1 MPVLERVFD
10 EFLRRHG
17 DNGVVE
23 VAHLDSRERDVLDS
37 TVGTSLA
44 DCNPVALAPHIVAR
58 KADARYKTRYCVLKH
73 EHKYSR
79 CGTESGKQSE
89 RTAVDDDRND
99 DDDTE
104 KNHYNL
110 QYTAEGMQILLC
122 GRTLV
127 VVVEELERTDKG
139 GSQSHCGYGNVYSR
153 SLKDEALYYRVVGKY
168 WRHKHPNDN
177 GRHNVACS
185 PDYLWVKQIVVP
197 YNIGTTCDACG
208 KWRHHL
214 DAQQVDKPCYE
225 CYGGE

>member
-23 VAHLDSRERDVLDS
+23 VAHLDYVLDS

-44 DCNPVALAPHIVAR
+44 DCNPVALAHHIVAR

-122 GRTLV
+122 AERLSLLSKSLSELIKV
-127 VVVEELERTDKG
+127 VA
-139 GSQSHCGYGNVYSR
+139 SR
-153 SLKDEALYYRVVGKY
+153 IVAMVMYIAVALRM
-168 WRHKHPNDN
+168 RL
-177 GRHNVACS
+177 C
-185 PDYLWVKQIVVP
+185 I
-197 YNIGTTCDACG
+197 IG
-208 KWRHHL
+208 
-214 DAQQVDKPCYE
+214 
-225 CYGGE
+225 